1 MPIRRAPLVAIA
13 TAAAAVGAAPLLSGC
28 TVPVAGVAGVTAG
41 RDGSPVGVIA
51 MCEEHVDGATLH
63 TDAEDPGAQ
72 EDAGVWKHDGPI
84 TGLTT
89 WTLASPGDGWTAEKP
104 FGRLAPGQAYRMY
117 AWTEDDSWSTSG
129 VSFTTEDLAALTPG
143 QVRYGADDMIGT
155 APLEDF
161 REKACEGF

>member
-13 TAAAAVGAAPLLSGC
+13 AAAAAVGAAPLLSGC
-28 TVPVAGVAGVTAG
+28 TVPVAGVAGVTVG
-41 RDGSPVGVIA
+41 KDGSPVGVIA

-89 WTLASPGDGWTAEKP
+89 WPLASPGDGWTAEKP

>member
-1 MPIRRAPLVAIA
+1 MPIRRAPLVAI
-13 TAAAAVGAAPLLSGC
+13 AAVGAAPLLSGC
-28 TVPVAGVAGVTAG
+28 TVPVAGVAGVTVG
-41 RDGSPVGVIA
+41 KDGSPVGVIA

-89 WTLASPGDGWTAEKP
+89 WPLASPGDGWTAEKP